1 MDQDLIDLLSGWRG
15 EDVDPARRE
24 ELLERLRRDDAFQ
37 QSFIDE
43 IRMLGMIRVV
53 QSTEPRWLRLQD
65 ELGWGPREPAAEH
78 ELEDELMRRVR
89 GIPIR
94 PSRRRRVWAILA
106 AAAVFLMATLAAV
119 TWPKGRGKVL
129 TPLAAAPEIRSSSGL
144 ALMVA
149 LEAARWE
156 PGQRGSLEQGS
167 VVGPGRIRLRSG
179 RVSLA
184 FFSGVTLTLE
194 GPADVDLVAIDR
206 VFCHRGRLRARV
218 PEGAEGF
225 VVASAGSA
233 VVDLGTE
240 FALNVAADGKARVM
254 VFEGLAE
261 AALLDA
267 TGSPTRTQLVEQSKA
282 FELDP
287 HTGLIAEA
295 VARPEGFVTAPDR
308 AAASLDLDPDY
319 AAAVLSSRP
328 RGYWRF
334 ETLEGGAVPNEV
346 SGGPPLRVVG
356 PVSVGSPDGSSG
368 ATNNGCAVFAAGEQA
383 QVLSTDAVWELPQ
396 EPGHAVELWFL
407 SEGISHASLVG
418 LFKPK
423 DHLGLGHRGRHVHT
437 FLLELTAWDRQSLF
451 KPASVR
457 FLHRWPLDT
466 RIGSNILSDEI
477 YIPGR
482 WHHLVAQ
489 KNGPQ
494 IELYYDGVLVH
505 SLGLQ
510 PDHPA
515 VACRL
520 VVGRRTPDPREIEDI
535 RGFVGRLDEL
545 ALYDHPLS
553 AEDVRHHFQMA
564 TARVSAHGPGR

>member
-15 EDVDPARRE
+15 EEIDPARRQQ
-24 ELLERLRRDDAFQ
+24 LLERLRRDDAFQ

-43 IRMLGMIRVV
+43 IHMLGMIRVV

-65 ELGWGPREPAAEH
+65 ELGWGSGERAADL

-94 PSRRRRVWAILA
+94 GSRRPWVWGVLA
-106 AAAVFLMATLAAV
+106 AAAVLLVATLAAV
-119 TWPKGRGKVL
+119 SWPKGHGKAPAPP
-129 TPLAAAPEIRSSSGL
+129 PLAAAPEIRSGSGL
-144 ALMVA
+144 ALLVT

-156 PGQRGSLEQGS
+156 PDQRGPREQGS
-167 VVGPGRIRLRSG
+167 ILGPGRIRLRSG
-179 RVSLA
+179 RVSLS

-194 GPADVDLVAIDR
+194 GPADLELVSIDR

-218 PEGAEGF
+218 PKGAEGF

-240 FALNVAADGKARVM
+240 FALNVEADGKARVM

-261 AALLDA
+261 AALLDSA
-267 TGSPTRTQLVEQSKA
+267 GSPTRTQLVEQSKS

-308 AAASLDLDPDY
+308 VAASLALDPDY
-319 AAAVLSSRP
+319 AAVVLNARP

-334 ETLEGGAVPNEV
+334 ETLEGSTVPNEV
-346 SGGPPLRVVG
+346 AGGPPLRVTGPIAVG
-356 PVSVGSPDGSSG
+356 DPDGSEG
-368 ATNNGCAVFAAGEQA
+368 VRKNGCAVFPAGEQA
-383 QVLSTDAVWELPQ
+383 QVLSTDQVWDLPQ

-423 DHLGLGHRGRHVHT
+423 DHLTLGHHGRHVHT

-451 KPASVR
+451 KPASIR

-494 IELYYDGVLVH
+494 LELYYDGVLVH
-505 SLGLQ
+505 SLALQ

-520 VVGRRTPDPREIEDI
+520 VVGRRTPDPLELTDS

-553 AEDVRHHFQMA
+553 AEEVRHHFQMA
-564 TARVSAHGPGR
+564 TARVGP